1 MLWLHENLWVLTHA
15 VMQVRQPSI
24 LTRQATRTTVCKCIC
39 IYKCVDVHVCEI
51 AVTWAI
57 YRKIAHSR
65 VRENFTRPHLCHSPI
80 TICPPMT
87 LALWVGRI
95 MDKFARFMGEFW
107 HNSPDF
113 WAIFQYLPYGVRI
126 SKISRWLLWEFRPH
140 LCANRQDWGDL
151 ISSAHLWANRPVT
164 R

>member
-1 MLWLHENLWVLTHA
+1 M
-15 VMQVRQPSI
+15 
-24 LTRQATRTTVCKCIC
+24 ATWKLMSADACGDAGKATKYPDSASDEDDGKCIC

-113 WAIFQYLPYGVRI
+113 WAIFQYSPYGVRI
-126 SKISRWLLWEFRPH
+126 SKIGRWLLWKLRPH
-140 LCANRQDWGDL
+140 LYANHRDWGDL
-151 ISSAHLWANRPVT
+151 SHKSPTGGQGKISISHI
-164 R
+164 